1 MMGPPGGP
9 RRGPGPPGSRF
20 GVREKATDFR
30 GTMGKLFRYMGRY
43 KWLVLVVF
51 IFAAASTTANIIG
64 PKILGTATTT
74 LVNGI
79 IAKVSGT
86 GEIDFVQIGGILLE
100 VLIIYIISAAFG
112 FIQGWIM
119 ANISTNIAYRL
130 RQDISE
136 KINRLPL
143 KYYDGTTHGE
153 VLSRITNDIDT
164 INQTL
169 SQSLTSIIT
178 SVVTVVGIVFMML
191 SINWMMTLV
200 ALGMLPLT
208 LLLIGVIIGRSQKY
222 FKQQQDYLGHVN
234 GHVEEMYG
242 GHIVV
247 KAFSGEEKSIDK
259 FKGLNNQWYQGSWKA
274 NFLSGL
280 MIPITFF
287 ISNLGYV
294 VVTILGA
301 YLAIQNVITIG
312 DIQAFI
318 QYIRSFT
325 QPLSQLANV
334 TNVLQ
339 QTAAAAERVF
349 KFLEEEEE
357 VVEVPKPIKI
367 EQVKGLVEFRNVT
380 FGYSPDKIII
390 NNFSAIAQP
399 GQKIAIV
406 GPTGAGKTTLV
417 KLLMRFYE
425 LNSGTILVDGYDT
438 REMTREDLRQMFG
451 MVLQDTWLYNDSIMN
466 NIRFSNQDAT
476 DEEVQAAARIANVD
490 HFVKTL
496 PDGYNMIINEEITN
510 ISQGQMQLLTIARA
524 VLADPPIL
532 ILDEATSSVDT
543 HTEIL
548 IQNAMDALMQNRTSF
563 VIAHRLSTIRNAD
576 LIFAIRDGEIVE
588 QGTHKELLA
597 RNGYYADLYNS
608 QFEALDST

>member
-1 MMGPPGGP
+1 MMRRGGGP
-9 RRGPGPPGSRF
+9 MRGPGPPGSMF

-30 GTMGKLFRYMGRY
+30 GTIGKLFRYMGRY

-51 IFAAASTTANIIG
+51 IFAAASTIANIIG

-74 LVNGI
+74 LVNGV

-86 GEIDFVQIGGILLE
+86 GEIDFVKIGGILLE
-100 VLIIYIISAAFG
+100 VLLIYIVSAAFG

-119 ANISTNIAYRL
+119 ANISTNVAYRL
-130 RQDISE
+130 RRDIAE
-136 KINRLPL
+136 KINHLPL

-191 SINWMMTLV
+191 SINWIMTLV

-208 LLLIGVIIGRSQKY
+208 LILIAVIIGRSQKY

-247 KAFSGEEKSIDK
+247 KAFSGEEKSIEK
-259 FKGLNNQWYQGSWKA
+259 FKGLNNRWYRGSWKA

-349 KFLEEEEE
+349 KFLGEEEE
-357 VVEVPKPIKI
+357 VVEVSEPVKIK
-367 EQVKGLVEFRNVT
+367 QVKGLVEFRNVT
-380 FGYSPDKIII
+380 FGYSPDKIVIH
-390 NNFSAIAQP
+390 NFSAIAQP
-399 GQKIAIV
+399 GQKVAIV

-425 LNSGTILVDGYDT
+425 LNSGEILVDGHDT
-438 REMTREDLRQMFG
+438 REMTREDLRKMFG

-476 DEEVQAAARIANVD
+476 DEEVRNAARIANVD

-588 QGTHKELLA
+588 KGTHKELLA

-608 QFEALDST
+608 QFEALNST

>member
-112 FIQGWIM
+112 FVQGWIM

-136 KINRLPL
+136 KIDRLPL

-178 SVVTVVGIVFMML
+178 SVVTVVGIVSMML
-191 SINWMMTLV
+191 SISWMMTLV

-208 LLLIGVIIGRSQKY
+208 LILIGVIVGRSQKY

-247 KAFSGEEKSIDK
+247 KAFSGEEKSVEK

-280 MIPITFF
+280 MMPITFF

-301 YLAIQNVITIG
+301 YLTIQNVINIG

-357 VVEVPKPIKI
+357 VVEVSEPIKV
-367 EQVKGLVEFRNVT
+367 EQVNGLVEFRNVT
-380 FGYSPDKIII
+380 FGYSPDKIVIH
-390 NNFSAIAQP
+390 NFSAIAQP

-425 LNSGTILVDGYDT
+425 LNSGAILVDGHDT
-438 REMTREDLRQMFG
+438 REMNREDLRKMFG

-476 DEEVQAAARIANVD
+476 DEDVQAAAGIANVD

-608 QFEALDST
+608 QFEVLDST